1 MFDYDSLVCLV
12 YMSAELNATWKT
24 EAPIACGYQCIFL
37 YTIKLLLLPHSVR
50 TPIFT
55 VLFILFQLQVI

>member
-37 YTIKLLLLPHSVR
+37 YTIKH
-50 TPIFT
+50 
-55 VLFILFQLQVI
+55 